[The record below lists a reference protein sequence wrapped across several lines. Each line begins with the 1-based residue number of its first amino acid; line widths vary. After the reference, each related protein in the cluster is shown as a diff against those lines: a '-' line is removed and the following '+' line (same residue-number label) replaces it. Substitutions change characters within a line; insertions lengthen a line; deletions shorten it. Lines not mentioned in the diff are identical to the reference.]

1 MLFKKLAK
9 KSRSYRRFDGKH
21 KISERTLLGLVEL
34 ARFAPSMRNQQALK
48 FLTSYEPA
56 QNDLIFPALSWAGA
70 LRDWKGPKP
79 EERPTAYIVILGD
92 TRISTDYG
100 PDYGIAAQNIILG
113 ATEKGLGGCMIGSI
127 SRELLRRNL
136 NVPAHFKILLVVA
149 LGKPKEQIVLEDV
162 KVDGNI
168 TYYRDKKSYH
178 HVPKRKLK
186 DLIIG

>member
-1 MLFKKLAK
+1 MLFKKLAR

-34 ARFAPSMRNQQALK
+34 VRFAPSMRNQQALK
-48 FLTSYEPA
+48 FLISYKPT
-56 QNDLIFPALSWAGA
+56 QNDLIFPTLSWAGA

-79 EERPTAYIVILGD
+79 GERPTAYVVILGD
-92 TRISTDYG
+92 TRISSDYG

-113 ATEKGLGGCMIGSI
+113 ATEEGLGGCMIASI
-127 SRELLRRNL
+127 SRELLRKNL
-136 NVPAHFKILLVVA
+136 NVPEHFKILLVVA
-149 LGKPKEQIVLEDV
+149 LGKPKEKIVLENV

-168 TYYRDKKSYH
+168 AYYRDKKGYH

-186 DLIIG
+186 NIIIG